1 MFADTYNIV
10 VTCRKHFSQLLNY
23 MGLKIVRQ
31 NEMYTAEPLL
41 TDPSAFEDELAIE
54 KLKSHKSPVIEQIL
68 AELTKAEEEQF
79 TKRSLNLIFL
89 FGISRNC
96 LRNEEFDHCT
106 YL

>member
-1 MFADTYNIV
+1 
-10 VTCRKHFSQLLNY
+10 

-31 NEMYTAEPLL
+31 NEKYTTEPLL
-41 TDPSAFEDELAIE
+41 TEPSALEDKLAIE
-54 KLKSHKSPVIEQIL
+54 KPKSHKSPGIEQIL